1 LRYFYRKAEN
11 NISTIKLIV
20 ADDHIMRREGL
31 VCLLRTHPEFVV
43 VEEVTGGNELLD
55 LPLNPAIDIILADA
69 NLPTPNNVDP
79 TLFIQQWNPSVH
91 TLILADHATPLPAIR
106 AFRNGAHGYITR
118 MEDFSLLTKAI
129 QSISQGRR
137 YLSQALTDQVL
148 NAVIEGR
155 NFEESM
161 ESSISP
167 REREILQMVAEGRT
181 NAEIGKIL
189 VISTRTVETHRKNLM
204 RKLGLTS
211 QFDILRYA
219 VKQGLITFDL

>member
-161 ESSISP
+161 QSSISP

>member
-1 LRYFYRKAEN
+1 MEN
-11 NISTIKLIV
+11 HITTIKLIV
-20 ADDHIMRREGL
+20 ADDHILRREGL

-43 VEEVTGGNELLD
+43 VEEVSGGNELLD

-161 ESSISP
+161 QSSISP

>member
-1 LRYFYRKAEN
+1 MRYFYRKAEKA
-11 NISTIKLIV
+11 ITTIKLIV
-20 ADDHIMRREGL
+20 ADDHILRREGL

-43 VEEVTGGNELLD
+43 VEEVSGGNELLD

-161 ESSISP
+161 QSSISP